1 MLYVMTE
8 KHRIT
13 LYLEKPLYDRFR
25 AVVAAIPGLTLSGVV
40 GELLEDFVPVMEEL
54 TELSKAGD
62 KAAQAEMMSV
72 LLGRQFLELAQ
83 EGTGAL
89 RQMTLFAREEEPPE

>member
-1 MLYVMTE
+1 MAE

-13 LYLEKPLYDRFR
+13 LYLERPLYDRFR

-72 LLGRQFLELAQ
+72 LLGRQFLALAQ
-83 EGTGAL
+83 EGTAAL
-89 RQMTLFAREEEPPE
+89 RQVSLFEEEEKRPD